1 MERLVRLPKV
11 AMHLAVAPRLR
22 FERIARGKRTPTA
35 CPAKSQNLLQSA
47 NIYMIEKAD
56 THSYGNLGFRRVA
69 ALHEQGAAPSIIS
82 IGFVKTYRISRVI
95 RV

>member
-35 CPAKSQNLLQSA
+35 CPAKSQNVLQSA
-47 NIYMIEKAD
+47 NIYIEKAD